1 LFSLVVIT
9 FMQQYEFRKRKNSQK
24 RNVPSTSYY
33 LGYVD
38 DFESVEDIEKK
49 FQELEKLKKEDLNEK
64 EQEELYSKTSNLYV
78 QEGGFLFS

>member
-1 LFSLVVIT
+1 
-9 FMQQYEFRKRKNSQK
+9 MQQYEFRKRKNSQK

-78 QEGGFLFS
+78 QEGDSFYL